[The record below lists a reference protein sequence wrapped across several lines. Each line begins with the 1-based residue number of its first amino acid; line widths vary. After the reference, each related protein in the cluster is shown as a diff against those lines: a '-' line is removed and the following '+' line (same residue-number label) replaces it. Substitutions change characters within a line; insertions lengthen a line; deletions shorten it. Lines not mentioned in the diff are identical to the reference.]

1 MLTSHLK
8 KSLANASYLNDFHEI
23 LDYAVFPPG
32 KLFRPKLV
40 QAVCHDLKCDS
51 TECSLHLGAAIEL
64 HHAYSLVH
72 DDLPCMD
79 NDLMRRGKPSTHAA
93 FGEWKAVLAGDA
105 LIIQSFRELSRINH
119 PNFKIILN
127 LFSWATG
134 AKGLIAGQF
143 LDLKTE
149 KQKTLNQIIRI
160 HELKTARL
168 IEIATIGSYLLSSNK
183 VELKKIISF
192 MKLGR
197 NIGVS
202 FQFLDDLCEL
212 TDSKTS
218 THEEVIN
225 PFLSNPEE
233 SFSALMNYISEIKKI
248 ISKFELVSTSEM
260 LRSYFHS
267 IHQTIKNAEDQIL
280 VHIGNKS
287 QRINLNRLMASLET
301 F

>member
-1 MLTSHLK
+1 
-8 KSLANASYLNDFHEI
+8 
-23 LDYAVFPPG
+23 
-32 KLFRPKLV
+32 
-40 QAVCHDLKCDS
+40 
-51 TECSLHLGAAIEL
+51 
-64 HHAYSLVH
+64 
-72 DDLPCMD
+72 
-79 NDLMRRGKPSTHAA
+79 
-93 FGEWKAVLAGDA
+93 
-105 LIIQSFRELSRINH
+105 
-119 PNFKIILN
+119 

-149 KQKTLNQIIRI
+149 KQKTLDQIIRI